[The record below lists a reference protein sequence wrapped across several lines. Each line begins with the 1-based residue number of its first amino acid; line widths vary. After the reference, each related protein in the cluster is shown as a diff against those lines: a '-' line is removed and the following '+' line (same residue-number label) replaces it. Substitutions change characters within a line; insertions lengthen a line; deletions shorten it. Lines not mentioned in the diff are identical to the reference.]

1 MREKNE
7 VADEV
12 YAAQS
17 GVAFSFD
24 FEENLSKIFHQILVI
39 TGDRDK
45 IVPMENSVNL
55 AAKLPN
61 AKLMRNAKIIGTGI
75 AIPEKFL
82 TNADLSAMLGEDI
95 SDFVVNNLGIEKR
108 HVLDDDKS
116 AADIATEAA
125 ENALKNADVS
135 AEDLDLII
143 VATDTPEY
151 LSPGT
156 SVVVQH
162 RIGAKNA
169 GTFDINCACA
179 GFVTAMD
186 TACKYI
192 AADLQYKNIL
202 VIGVY
207 AMTKFL
213 DWTEKKTATI
223 FADGAGAVLLQAD
236 ESGEYGLLA
245 SKLKAMGEYHDFLGI
260 FAGGSK
266 MPVTPEV
273 LQKAY
278 FTKVRFAKRMPP
290 EINFEGWQQI
300 VHELLEKAD
309 LTLEKVDLFLWTQ
322 VNLSTIRQVMAALN
336 QPMEKTHVIMQK
348 WGYTG
353 SACIPMVLHDA
364 IENGKLKRGDTI
376 VLCASGGGVNMAAMV
391 FRY

>member
-1 MREKNE
+1 LREKNE